1 MRTLVCSRVIR
12 GQTLSNRTYGVSD
25 ALRIHVLRGDR
36 ATAVIAGVVAAILV
50 AVAAVFG
57 VGVSSANP
65 KLADVGAW
73 LWTQARGK
81 IVHVNGLSGE
91 VDGYL
96 NKKSATR
103 LRVVQDGSNVLL
115 VDDGSGYVSRIEP
128 SQLSVAQTRDFGTAG
143 LQLVVSGAAGYAVDP
158 AGKVQQID
166 PATLNSVGASLSLPG
181 PLGSARIDGGGR
193 LWVPVTAKG
202 EVVPVTEG
210 VAATPVKVGEP
221 GEELA
226 VTIAGGLPVIV
237 NTRAATATIVGADG
251 GVGEITLPKEVA
263 QAAKGGVLA
272 PASTE
277 GSLVPLLTPGDS
289 GLLVVVDT
297 ASNSVLN
304 TRFAVKDPAALGV
317 PQVLGSKVYV
327 PDRSTGGLIVWDSAA
342 GGQPTTLQVAQGP
355 GQVDVFVKDGLLW
368 ANDEDGD
375 KAVVIDTEGRKHDV
389 DKDDSDVPGPTN
401 TPKPKQTPRP
411 EPTNTDTRPEPTRT
425 VEPTRTADPRPT
437 RTDDPEPSNKPT
449 KTPRQTPTP
458 TPSAPTKPGA
468 VSARSGPGHVSVNFS
483 PSSGGKVDR
492 YTLKVSGGDGRT
504 TPQSVD
510 GDGPF
515 QFEFSGGSCG
525 SEYTFTV
532 VAHWSGGE
540 VESEPS
546 AGVKPCVAPGK
557 PANFAAKPK
566 NRGAE
571 LTWDAPENGAE
582 GVTYVLSGAATNDGI
597 KGTSFTAEGLKNN
610 QKHAFTLKAK
620 NDAGESQDAATT
632 DVDLA
637 YPKQQYQN
645 ASNDDTNTII
655 RPGPSANGEAGK
667 ITQGQYITLTVICQ
681 VKGTSY
687 TDTSTGKSSDI
698 WNRIESSAGNGYLND
713 TLVAT
718 PDGGGFPE
726 APLFECTD

>member
-1 MRTLVCSRVIR
+1 M
-12 GQTLSNRTYGVSD
+12 SD
-25 ALRIHVLRGDR
+25 ALRIRVLRGDR
-36 ATAVIAGVVAAILV
+36 ATAVIAGAVAVILV
-50 AVAAVFG
+50 ALAAVFG
-57 VGVSSANP
+57 VGVSSATP

-96 NKKSATR
+96 DKKSAKR

-128 SQLSVAQTRDFGTAG
+128 GQLSVAQTRNFGTAG
-143 LQLVVSGAAGYAVDP
+143 LQIVVSGAAGYAVDP
-158 AGKVQQID
+158 EGKVQQID
-166 PATLNSVGASLSLPG
+166 PATLNSVGAPLTLPG

-202 EVVPVTEG
+202 EVVPVTKG
-210 VAATPVKVGEP
+210 VAASAVKVGEP

-226 VTIAGGLPVIV
+226 VTIAGGLPMIV

-263 QAAKGGVLA
+263 QAAKGGVMA

-297 ASNSVLN
+297 ESNSVLN
-304 TRFAVKDPAALGV
+304 TKFAVKDPAALGV

-342 GGQPTTLQVAQGP
+342 GGQPTKLQVAQGP
-355 GQVDVFVKDGLLW
+355 GPVDVFVKDGLLW
-368 ANDEDGD
+368 ANDENGD
-375 KAVVIDTEGRKHDV
+375 KAVVVDTEGRKHDV

-411 EPTNTDTRPEPTRT
+411 EPTNTDPRPDPTRTDAPEPTQTDAPEPTR
-425 VEPTRTADPRPT
+425 R
-437 RTDDPEPSNKPT
+437 PT
-449 KTPRQTPTP
+449 KTPTSTPTPSSATRSPTPTP

-468 VSARSGPGHVSVNFS
+468 VSAKSGPGHVSVNFS

-492 YTLKVSGGDGRT
+492 YTLKVSGGDGKT

-510 GDGPF
+510 AGGPF

-525 SEYTFTV
+525 AEYTFTV
-532 VAHWSGGE
+532 VAHWSGGQ

-571 LTWDAPENGAE
+571 LTWDAPESGGE
-582 GVTYVLSGAATNDGI
+582 GITYVLSGAVSNDSV

-610 QKHAFTLKAK
+610 QKHEFKLKAK
-620 NDAGESQDAATT
+620 NDAGESQDAATA

-645 ASNDDTNTII
+645 ASNNDTNTLI
-655 RPGPSANGEAGK
+655 RPGPSADGEAGR
-667 ITQGQYITLTVICQ
+667 IPQGQYITLTVICQ
-681 VKGTSY
+681 VKGSSY
-687 TDTSTGKSSDI
+687 TDKSTGKSSDI